1 MAPVPDLPESLFQDV
16 DEESLLL
23 FKDVNPK
30 NQKLYSDLLMLEE
43 SESSLEEEKEK
54 SSYLSRVWAVYFEA
68 LQRRPLLVKSITA
81 FILMGCS
88 DLLAQGIE
96 HMRGIGSPL
105 DWMRVSRFAA
115 FGLIG
120 SPWTHY
126 YYDWLDTVLP
136 PTPYPWTWTTAGK
149 KQRVQET
156 TTHSSSRSK
165 VSLVFG
171 HCFSFVET
179 DARKRFHVSC
189 LLSFVMTAK
198 VFIDQFIQAP
208 ILLAFIIMGMGLMQG
223 EWIGDLQE
231 DMQKQ
236 YMSTLIANCKC

>member
-1 MAPVPDLPESLFQDV
+1 MAPVPEFPEALFQEDV

-43 SESSLEEEKEK
+43 SESSLEEEKDDP
-54 SSYLSRVWAVYFEA
+54 SCLSRVWAVYFEA

-88 DLLAQGIE
+88 DLLAQGVE
-96 HMRGIGSPL
+96 HLRGMGDPL

-149 KQRVQET
+149 KQRLQET
-156 TTHSSSRSK
+156 TQSSSRPK
-165 VSLVFG
+165 VGLFFDG
-171 HCFSFVET
+171 LQTFSRL
-179 DARKRFHVSC
+179 AC
-189 LLSFVMTAK
+189 LLFWSCYSQSIYRSVYSSSNPFGVHHFGNGVDAGRM
-198 VFIDQFIQAP
+198 D
-208 ILLAFIIMGMGLMQG
+208 
-223 EWIGDLQE
+223 
-231 DMQKQ
+231 
-236 YMSTLIANCKC
+236 